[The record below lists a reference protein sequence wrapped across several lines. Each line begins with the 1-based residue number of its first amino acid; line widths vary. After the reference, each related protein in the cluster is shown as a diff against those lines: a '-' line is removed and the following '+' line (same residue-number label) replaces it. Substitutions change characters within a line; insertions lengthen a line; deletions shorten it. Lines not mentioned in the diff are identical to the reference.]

1 MRRKLWRGTPLA
13 TPDGPP
19 SACAAQV
26 RELAAEVQAVGNLL
40 QEALLREGEMSRAR
54 ARAFATDT
62 QVVQDQLREAVQGV
76 RGSAHNMEAQADQ
89 MDKERRALEGKMR
102 KRADELERQRQ
113 R

>member
-1 MRRKLWRGTPLA
+1 M
-13 TPDGPP
+13 
-19 SACAAQV
+19 
-26 RELAAEVQAVGNLL
+26 GNLL